1 MTLGR
6 NVAMSKLDL
15 RMERCGLSLPLPP
28 RPPASRSKAVGTM
41 FFKQHYKFLGFI
53 DIHITA
59 VLAKHNMI
67 NVDPSRFLQVYFLSC
82 VKLCLLAM

>member
-1 MTLGR
+1 M
-6 NVAMSKLDL
+6 V
-15 RMERCGLSLPLPP
+15 SLPLTP
-28 RPPASRSKAVGTM
+28 RPPASLSKAVGTM

-53 DIHITA
+53 DLHIHITV
-59 VLAKHNMI
+59 VLAKHNTI